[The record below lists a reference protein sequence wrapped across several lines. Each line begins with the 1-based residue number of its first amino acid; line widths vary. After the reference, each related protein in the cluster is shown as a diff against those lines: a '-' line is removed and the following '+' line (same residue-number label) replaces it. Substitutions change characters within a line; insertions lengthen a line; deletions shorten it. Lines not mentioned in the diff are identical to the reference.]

1 MAIVSDAAHRVRHSF
16 YGWRI
21 VMLMLGPRAAGVG
34 VFILGGTLFV
44 IPLEED
50 LGIQRGVSSLLF
62 AAAALVSG
70 VTAPISGALMDKHG
84 PRLVLLGSV
93 AVAAGGYAL
102 LALATNVAL
111 VFLFY
116 VAVISPVILNIAFN
130 ASSAFVNN
138 WFDRNKAI
146 AMSLL
151 QVGSGLGAVIIIP
164 TLAFVIDAAGWRW
177 AALTAGGFLIVLSLP
192 AALLSRNAPEEMGL
206 RPDGATP
213 QPRDHPTPAMAGL
226 SAHEALRTPTFWL
239 IAAAVL
245 TFGGAQGGLQIH
257 FVPVMVWKGLDE
269 VEGALVLT
277 VTALMSAPLVLF
289 TGWLADRMGRLM
301 VAGLISFVVASGV
314 LLLNLATNNWT
325 VWTAALV
332 MAPNFGMYPLIWAA
346 LGQSF
351 GRRAFSTIRGWVMA
365 LQIAGTMGTPILAG
379 LLFEWSGSYTS
390 SLWIIVAL
398 WVVAGVLLVLTP
410 RRTYASRPAARAA
423 AAS

>member
-1 MAIVSDAAHRVRHSF
+1 
-16 YGWRI
+16 
-21 VMLMLGPRAAGVG
+21 
-34 VFILGGTLFV
+34 
-44 IPLEED
+44 
-50 LGIQRGVSSLLF
+50 
-62 AAAALVSG
+62 
-70 VTAPISGALMDKHG
+70 
-84 PRLVLLGSV
+84 
-93 AVAAGGYAL
+93 
-102 LALATNVAL
+102 
-111 VFLFY
+111 
-116 VAVISPVILNIAFN
+116 
-130 ASSAFVNN
+130 
-138 WFDRNKAI
+138 
-146 AMSLL
+146 
-151 QVGSGLGAVIIIP
+151 
-164 TLAFVIDAAGWRW
+164 
-177 AALTAGGFLIVLSLP
+177 
-192 AALLSRNAPEEMGL
+192 
-206 RPDGATP
+206 
-213 QPRDHPTPAMAGL
+213 MAGL

-314 LLLNLATNNWT
+314 LLLNLATNSWT